1 MNGSESLQN
10 HQSAATENAL
20 RRAVDTTPAFIHTAR
35 PDGYLDY
42 FNRGWLDFLGKSL
55 EDVCGWGWTESI
67 HPEDVAAIVQKWHA
81 ALATGEPFEMEARVR
96 CADGSYRAFLQR
108 KVPLRDE
115 HGNIAKWFGSSVDSL
130 PHRPGPAWGK
140 QTRMAFAPKMNIYMH
155 MLAQINPTVLPA
167 LRIAATFF
175 FIINLLG
182 GAYIFRNRHRF
193 FDRDPNVDN
202 DIPAV
207 RKVRIEVVAI
217 PWLVLT
223 TLILILLISFWL
235 A

>member
-1 MNGSESLQN
+1 M
-10 HQSAATENAL
+10 T
-20 RRAVDTTPAFIHTAR
+20 AFI
-35 PDGYLDY
+35 Y
-42 FNRGWLDFLGKSL
+42 N
-55 EDVCGWGWTESI
+55 
-67 HPEDVAAIVQKWHA
+67 
-81 ALATGEPFEMEARVR
+81 
-96 CADGSYRAFLQR
+96 
-108 KVPLRDE
+108 
-115 HGNIAKWFGSSVDSL
+115 
-130 PHRPGPAWGK
+130 
-140 QTRMAFAPKMNIYMH
+140 
-155 MLAQINPTVLPA
+155 MLALINPTVLPA

-175 FIINLLG
+175 FIIYLLFG
-182 GAYIFRNRHRF
+182 TYIFRNRHRF